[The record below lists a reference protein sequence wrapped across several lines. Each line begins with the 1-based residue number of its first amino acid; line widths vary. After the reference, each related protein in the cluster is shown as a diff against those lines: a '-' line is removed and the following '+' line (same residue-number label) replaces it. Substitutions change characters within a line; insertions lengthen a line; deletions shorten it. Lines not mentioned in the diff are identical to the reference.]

1 MSSASSHF
9 LRKTNSSGMPASLRR
24 SASLAQLSGLNHQIA
39 GLFSHNDTPNIKESA
54 ESAVLKLRFLRNEA
68 NSLEALRQS
77 PVRVL
82 RQPTPL

>member
-1 MSSASSHF
+1 MPGQMSGTFFGVLETDLRLLSAEAKK
-9 LRKTNSSGMPASLRR
+9 LDGVA
-24 SASLAQLSGLNHQIA
+24 HQIA